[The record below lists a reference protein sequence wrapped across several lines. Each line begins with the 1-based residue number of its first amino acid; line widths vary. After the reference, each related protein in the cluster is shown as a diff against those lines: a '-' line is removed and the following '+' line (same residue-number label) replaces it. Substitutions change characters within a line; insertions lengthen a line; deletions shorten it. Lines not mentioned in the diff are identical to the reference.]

1 MAFAGCGSE
10 SSASPANFT
19 KWLNEKLRELNT
31 DENVFGT
38 YITGILE
45 DDDPIEE
52 KKDALEGILGE
63 IINNGI
69 EKLIEEILG
78 KWNECHPKDD
88 DGAASKLK
96 MKVDVDVQLAKMLE
110 SQKLQTTVQ
119 RQYTADELR
128 IREQILAQYSQTE
141 VSEEEDEAEADD
153 KANAGLQKNTNV
165 HDVIQLQK
173 ERREQARLDSQKK
186 KEKDKEDREKQKQL
200 REEKKEKRKT
210 VKGERRR

>member
-1 MAFAGCGSE
+1 MAFAGSGND
-10 SSASPANFT
+10 SSAAGNFT
-19 KWLNEKLRELNT
+19 KWLNDKLRQLNT
-31 DENVFGT
+31 DESVFGS

-45 DDDPIEE
+45 DDETIEE

-63 IINNGI
+63 IIDNNI
-69 EKLIEEILG
+69 EEVIEEILN
-78 KWNECHPKDD
+78 KWNECHPKEKDD
-88 DGAASKLK
+88 SKPKL
-96 MKVDVDVQLAKMLE
+96 KVDVDVQLAKMLE

-141 VSEEEDEAEADD
+141 ISEEEDADEPD
-153 KANAGLQKNTNV
+153 EKASTAGLQKNTNV

>member
-1 MAFAGCGSE
+1 MAFAGCGNDSTA
-10 SSASPANFT
+10 SAGSFT
-19 KWLNEKLRELNT
+19 KWLNNKLRELNT
-31 DENVFGT
+31 DESVFGS

-45 DDDPIEE
+45 DDETVEE

-63 IINNGI
+63 IIDNNI
-69 EKLIEEILG
+69 QNLIEEILN
-78 KWNECHPKDD
+78 KWNECHPKENDD
-88 DGAASKLK
+88 SSQPKL
-96 MKVDVDVQLAKMLE
+96 KVDVDVQLAKMLE

-141 VSEEEDEAEADD
+141 VSEEEDADEPD
-153 KANAGLQKNTNV
+153 EKSSAGLQKNTNV

-186 KEKDKEDREKQKQL
+186 KEKDKEDREKQKQM